1 MTTLSKDW
9 IKDRK
14 LFLSKEYIKV
24 ADDLSEFKDKLLE
37 AEDNLNDITAE
48 LESLDSLNYTC
59 TNI

>member
-48 LESLDSLNYTC
+48 LEDLDSLNYTC
-59 TNI
+59 INI